1 MGKFSLFDF
10 FTYFLPFSLIL
21 LCGLYLTFH
30 SRFFQIGG
38 LLKAFPLILKS
49 FKSRKEKAEEFSS
62 FKAFSTSLSSTVGTG
77 NIVGVA
83 SAVVLGGAGAVFW
96 MWVAAFFGMI
106 IKYFEITL
114 AAIHSEN
121 GEGPISYIKK
131 ALPKSLNFIVSIF
144 AVFLLFSS
152 FFSGNILQV
161 NVFVT
166 SLEVKNETQI
176 FISLLFGFAVFLSL
190 SKGVKSIGALC
201 EKLTPFMTFL
211 YIFVSFCVILK
222 NIDYLPYCFKMII
235 KGAFRPSAVT
245 AGAVGQITK
254 VIFIG
259 TSRGLFSNEAGL
271 GTAAVAHSNASDKES
286 KVQGIF
292 GIFEVFCD
300 TVVIC
305 TLTALTI
312 LCSRVNI
319 NYGSDSGAL
328 LVESAL
334 SVSFGGFSKIILSLL
349 LCVFSFSSVI
359 GWALYGK
366 VAFSH
371 IKPNWDTSLFF
382 KIYPAFCV
390 LGGILKPSLIWEI
403 SAFLNAALLICNI
416 PAIIYFSDSINF
428 SKGRKNNV
436 FKKNRKSNR
445 KIK

>member
-21 LCGLYLTFH
+21 ICGIFLTLR
-30 SRFFQIGG
+30 SRFFQIKG
-38 LLKAFPLILKS
+38 LFQAFPLIIGA
-49 FKSRKEKAEEFSS
+49 FKSRKEKREEFSS

-83 SAVVLGGAGAVFW
+83 SAVSLGGAGAVFW
-96 MWVAAFFGMI
+96 MLIAAFFGMI

-114 AAIHSEN
+114 ASIHTEN
-121 GEGPISYIKK
+121 GNGPISYIRK
-131 ALPKSLNFIVSIF
+131 ALPKNLKFISSVF
-144 AVFLLFSS
+144 AFFLLLSS
-152 FFSGNILQV
+152 FFSGNVLQV
-161 NVFVT
+161 NAFVT
-166 SLEVKNETQI
+166 SLELKNEAQI

-201 EKLTPFMTFL
+201 ERLTPFMTFL
-211 YIFVSFCVILK
+211 YIFVSLCVILK
-222 NIDYLPYCFKMII
+222 NIDYLPYCFKLII
-235 KGAFRPSAVT
+235 KGAFSPSAVT
-245 AGAVGQITK
+245 AGAVGQLTK

-286 KVQGIF
+286 AVQGIF

-300 TVVIC
+300 TVLLC

-312 LCSRVNI
+312 LCSGVNI
-319 NYGSDSGAL
+319 NYGSDSSAL

-334 SVSFGGFSKIILSLL
+334 SFSFGGFSKFLLSLL

-371 IKPNWDTSLFF
+371 INPECDASIFF
-382 KIYPAFCV
+382 KIYPVFCL

-403 SAFLNAALLICNI
+403 SAFLNAALLICNL
-416 PAIIYFSDSINF
+416 PAIIYFSNSLNF
-428 SKGRKNNV
+428 SKGRKKNV
-436 FKKNRKSNR
+436 FKKNRKNNR